1 MTLAAG
7 EQRALAKIEE
17 VLRRSDPKLAAML
30 STFNRLAR
38 SEEMPRREFLSAP
51 GRLRWRSART
61 RARSARAGARSARA
75 GARSGHPRNTSRLPS
90 QGGYPNASRLTS
102 PSRYRRV
109 PRIAA
114 ILSVA
119 IAVGA
124 LGLMVVLFSAINHV
138 RPAGATPGP
147 ASTCRYVMKA
157 GCQPVVP
164 SPHKR

>member
-7 EQRALAKIEE
+7 EQRALTKIEE

-51 GRLRWRSART
+51 GRLRW
-61 RARSARAGARSARA
+61 RSARAGARSARA

-147 ASTCRYVMKA
+147 ASTCHYVMKA
-157 GCQPVVP
+157 GCQSAVP